1 MKPDGGASLSPAS
14 RVRRVPSA
22 SSGSPG
28 RTRPTIDGF
37 KGRVHGSET
46 KETSHKPNGRK
57 KRREAKRVWFQFLY
71 EE

>member
-1 MKPDGGASLSPAS
+1 MESVLTGFKGREHGNQAKEASHEPDGGASLSSAS
-14 RVRRVPSA
+14 RVKRVPSA

-46 KETSHKPNGRK
+46 KET
-57 KRREAKRVWFQFLY
+57 
-71 EE
+71 